1 MKFSS
6 FFFDT
11 EVGKAYGI
19 STDLHSR
26 MGYESLSFR
35 THGAR
40 KEDLPT
46 LVDAS
51 LTELARFLAQGIS
64 PDAFN
69 LLREDFIVGEKILD
83 SPYNPSLLHD
93 FPMNFLLSKE
103 EVIEIMK
110 SITLSEFMEA
120 ARLFIR
126 LDNASLI
133 LEQPGEVPGSL
144 IGDRYPWGRNIIESK
159 KS

>member
-1 MKFSS
+1 M
-6 FFFDT
+6 
-11 EVGKAYGI
+11 Y
-19 STDLHSR
+19 
-26 MGYESLSFR
+26 
-35 THGAR
+35 
-40 KEDLPT
+40 
-46 LVDAS
+46 
-51 LTELARFLAQGIS
+51 
-64 PDAFN
+64 
-69 LLREDFIVGEKILD
+69 
-83 SPYNPSLLHD
+83 
-93 FPMNFLLSKE
+93 FLLSKE